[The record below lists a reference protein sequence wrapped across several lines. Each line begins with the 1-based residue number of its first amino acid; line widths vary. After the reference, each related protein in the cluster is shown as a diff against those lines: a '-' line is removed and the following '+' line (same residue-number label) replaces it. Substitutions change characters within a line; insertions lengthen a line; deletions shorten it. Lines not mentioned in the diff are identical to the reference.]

1 MACPCSR
8 ILRAW
13 TMNICGIFIYGCL
26 QTWLS
31 DFTLTFHFHALKKE
45 MATRSTGLAWRIPGT
60 GEPGRLP
67 SMGSHRV
74 RHNWSDLAAAASA
87 LVSAVYQSLN
97 LLQNSLF
104 HCCSVAQS
112 GRLFA
117 VPWTVACRLPCP
129 SPSPRACSNSCP
141 VMPSTHPILCRP
153 FSSCPQSFPASGSF
167 PMSWLFT
174 LGGQSIGA
182 LASVLPMNVRVD
194 FL

>member
-26 QTWLS
+26 KTWLS
-31 DFTLTFHFHALKKE
+31 DFTFTFHFHALKKE
-45 MATRSTGLAWRIPGT
+45 MATRSTVLAWRIPGT

-104 HCCSVAQS
+104 IVVVQS
-112 GRLFA
+112 LSHVQLFA
-117 VPWTVACRLPCP
+117 TPSILACQTSL
-129 SPSPRACSNSCP
+129 SFTISQSLFKLMSIES
-141 VMPSTHPILCRP
+141 VMPSNHLILCRP
-153 FSSCPQSFPASGSF
+153 LLLLPSVFP
-167 PMSWLFT
+167 T
-174 LGGQSIGA
+174 
-182 LASVLPMNVRVD
+182 MNVFSELALCIRWPE
-194 FL
+194 